1 MCVCIY
7 HYIYILTITELHFA
21 KTSTGS
27 TRDNATDSR
36 IRHSKSPNWQWQDA
50 RCRKVVSVSA
60 SSNMWIK
67 SEVAIPLPG
76 GDPKS
81 YPTTNYISP
90 HVALPKPA
98 IAPLN

>member
-1 MCVCIY
+1 MCVSII
-7 HYIYILTITELHFA
+7 IYILTITELHFA
-21 KTSTGS
+21 NTSTGS
-27 TRDNATDSR
+27 TPDNATDSR

-81 YPTTNYISP
+81 YHTTNYISP
-90 HVALPKPA
+90 HVALLKPA
-98 IAPLN
+98 T